1 MFARFGDAK
10 DLFLVASDDI
20 AFLDGPAFDGALD
33 RTIPYTEED
42 LSTAARFGRLGIERI
57 GQERSATLNGV

>member
-10 DLFLVASDDI
+10 DLFLVASDDV
-20 AFLDGPAFDGALD
+20 AFLDAPAFDGSFD
-33 RTIPYTEED
+33 RTVPYTEED
-42 LSTAARFGRLGIERI
+42 LSTAARFGRLGSERI